1 MNPLLKPDFFKKE
14 KNKIFLKR
22 GIKFFVVLIFY
33 NNLQY
38 KSYFC
43 YNGNLIEKWS
53 LQHCFYC

>member
-38 KSYFC
+38 KVIFVTKVVFC
-43 YNGNLIEKWS
+43 NVLS
-53 LQHCFYC
+53 FL